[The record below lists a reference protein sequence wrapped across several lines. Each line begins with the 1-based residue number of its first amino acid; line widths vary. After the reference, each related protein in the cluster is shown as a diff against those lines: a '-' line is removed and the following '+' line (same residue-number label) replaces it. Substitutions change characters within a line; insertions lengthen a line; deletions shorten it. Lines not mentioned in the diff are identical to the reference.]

1 MRKALVA
8 AATAI
13 VFTAPGLAL
22 AEDSPH
28 SFTGNVGLFSQYVFR
43 GLTQTNEDP
52 AVQGGFDYAY
62 NFGPASLY
70 LGTWASN
77 ISWLRDSG
85 QYTSSSLEWD
95 FYGGVKGNIGAT
107 DFTYDVGYL
116 FYYYPGDVAPGGVRG
131 NTQEVYGALGW
142 KWFTVKYSYSV
153 DNKTFA
159 VQDSRGTWYLD
170 LSASVPLGDTG
181 FTAFAHWGK
190 QEYDGT
196 DPRNAGGASNDSL
209 FSYEDWKVGVS
220 YAVPSGVLKDLNI
233 GAYYTDTNANDAGYT
248 INGKNIGD
256 SQFVV
261 YVQKFF

>member
-1 MRKALVA
+1 M
-8 AATAI
+8 
-13 VFTAPGLAL
+13 
-22 AEDSPH
+22 
-28 SFTGNVGLFSQYVFR
+28 
-43 GLTQTNEDP
+43 
-52 AVQGGFDYAY
+52 
-62 NFGPASLY
+62 
-70 LGTWASN
+70 
-77 ISWLRDSG
+77 
-85 QYTSSSLEWD
+85 
-95 FYGGVKGNIGAT
+95 
-107 DFTYDVGYL
+107 
-116 FYYYPGDVAPGGVRG
+116 
-131 NTQEVYGALGW
+131 
-142 KWFTVKYSYSV
+142 
-153 DNKTFA
+153 
-159 VQDSRGTWYLD
+159 
-170 LSASVPLGDTG
+170 PLGDTG